1 MTTKTIHYADR
12 TLMQNG
18 KTLEA
23 SNGFRA
29 VNTDF
34 TNNDQRDGFDVFYD
48 NRIDVIPPK
57 RQLTENQYI
66 RELAAQDNVDIV

>member
-1 MTTKTIHYADR
+1 
-12 TLMQNG
+12 MQNG